1 MLYKVICTDI
11 DGTLLG
17 ANRALSPK
25 TIHTI
30 GRIKDHVPVILVSSR
45 MPKAMRHLQV
55 ELGIEKHPVIAYNG
69 GLILTYDQEEPQ
81 VLWSQPIDI
90 QALRIIHQFTGTSPV
105 HISLYTHDDWYVRE
119 LDQWALR
126 EINNTKVEPTIADFD
141 EVITTWEQQGISPHK
156 IMCMGPEADIH
167 ALETF
172 LLQTCGNMLHV
183 YRSKS
188 TYLELASKSIS
199 KASAIAHL
207 LQEKWGYTPAAAVAF
222 GDNYNDI
229 EMLKAVGRGIA
240 VANANDALR
249 QVAHEITSSNLED
262 GVAVAIEKYFL

>member
-1 MLYKVICTDI
+1 
-11 DGTLLG
+11 
-17 ANRALSPK
+17 
-25 TIHTI
+25 
-30 GRIKDHVPVILVSSR
+30 
-45 MPKAMRHLQV
+45 MPKAMRHLQ
-55 ELGIEKHPVIAYNG
+55 ETLGIEKHPVIAYNG

-90 QALRIIHQFTGTSPV
+90 HALQIIHQYTRTSPV
-105 HISLYTHDDWYVRE
+105 HVSLYTFDDWYVQE

-126 EINNTKVEPTIADFD
+126 EINNTKVEPTVANFD
-141 EVITTWEQQGISPHK
+141 DIIPGWEQQGISPHK
-156 IMCMGPEADIH
+156 IMCMGPEADI
-167 ALETF
+167 
-172 LLQTCGNMLHV
+172 LHV

-199 KASAIAHL
+199 KASAIRHL

-229 EMLKAVGRGIA
+229 DMLKTVGRGIA
-240 VANANDALR
+240 VANANDALQ